1 MKTIKIAFII
11 CASVFMFTSC
21 KNKKLEATQQD
32 VKLYAQYVDS
42 VSSLK
47 LKMADANWEIIEA
60 DYNNYKNQATENVSL
75 IEENKLLK
83 NELDNSTLKFEEF
96 KAEVITEKEQ
106 EAMVMNKNNLRVT
119 LLGQNNNNNDL
130 SFDWVNKDNIL
141 EVYQTFVHT
150 VQMNKDSYS
159 REDWDEIKL
168 LYEAIDTRK
177 NTVEKQGLTS
187 SDNRKIAG
195 LKLKFAPMYTFNRM
209 GAKSEENASAKK

>member
-1 MKTIKIAFII
+1 
-11 CASVFMFTSC
+11 
-21 KNKKLEATQQD
+21 
-32 VKLYAQYVDS
+32 
-42 VSSLK
+42 
-47 LKMADANWEIIEA
+47 
-60 DYNNYKNQATENVSL
+60 
-75 IEENKLLK
+75 
-83 NELDNSTLKFEEF
+83 
-96 KAEVITEKEQ
+96 
-106 EAMVMNKNNLRVT
+106 MVMNKNNLRVA

-150 VQMNKDSYS
+150 VQMNKESYS

>member
-106 EAMVMNKNNLRVT
+106 EAMVMNKNNLRVA

-150 VQMNKDSYS
+150 VQMNKESYS

>member
-106 EAMVMNKNNLRVT
+106 EAMVMNKNNLRVA